1 MTNTPL
7 WTITLNPDDVARFQ
21 FVQMVARVDELTNE
35 AIWLRIT
42 PNGER
47 KWVAS
52 AHNVLMWGSVHSSTD
67 TGVDALAPVTPLF
80 LHAVSQLIS
89 DHVECTLSL
98 EHDGPTS
105 QVLVARANNSTVV
118 CDRPVASP
126 PDFDFD
132 PRGEVIVMLTGEDL
146 QQLATVIGAWP
157 MYMNVSEHP
166 NFLPPFA
173 HTRITRNTISC
184 TLNWRRYGGNAATV
198 SLPVTASGDAFVSF
212 ESPVLG
218 RAMSLLYDEG
228 DFQLTIDP
236 ENASVF
242 YLHNPAW
249 GFAVT
254 VRRECVARWGQRVI
268 DALEAQGAEA
278 STEWSND
285 DAPVLPVNLHGHH
298 ITISLI
304 EDTGSATDTLRIAYC
319 LSENSPTHP
328 DFLSELMQF
337 NERLVAAKCMI
348 QNGQLYVAT
357 DIPLTHPEVD
367 DAIAQAARRVIS
379 YAELFQPALMVY
391 AFS

>member
-1 MTNTPL
+1 MTNTAL

-35 AIWLRIT
+35 AVWLRIT

-52 AHNVLMWGSVHSSTD
+52 AHNVLMWGSVYSSTD
-67 TGVDALAPVTPLF
+67 KGIDALVPVTPLF
-80 LHAVSQLIS
+80 MHAVSQLIS

-105 QVLVARANNSTVV
+105 QVLVARADNSTVV
-118 CDRPVASP
+118 CDCPVASP
-126 PDFDFD
+126 PEFDFD
-132 PRGEVIVMLTGEDL
+132 PKGHVNVNLTGEDL

-157 MYMNVSEHP
+157 MYMNVSEYP

-173 HTRITRNTISC
+173 HMRITRNSISC

-198 SLPVTASGDAFVSF
+198 SLPATSSGDAFVSF
-212 ESPVLG
+212 ESPVIG

-236 ENASVF
+236 ENAPVF
-242 YLHNPAW
+242 YVHNPSW

-278 STEWSND
+278 STAWSNH
-285 DAPVLPVNLHGHH
+285 DAPALPVLLHGHH
-298 ITISLI
+298 LTVLLI
-304 EDTGSATDTLRIAYC
+304 EDSVAATDTLRIAYR

-328 DFLSELMQF
+328 DFLCELMQF
-337 NERLVAAKCMI
+337 NERLVAAKCMV
-348 QNGQLYVAT
+348 QDGQLFVVA
-357 DIPLTHPEVD
+357 DIPLTHPDMD
-367 DAIAQAARRVIS
+367 DDIAQAARRVVS
-379 YAELFQPALMVY
+379 YGDLLQPALMVY